1 MDDPLSGLMMEF
13 MRDKKTALSAMFE
26 GITKT
31 QSYITGLNKFVDNI
45 DNAEM
50 SEENIRKKF
59 KTLMKV
65 IRDQNS
71 MLTKLLLIN
80 IIYMQSNGFDG
91 DVARVLMK
99 LGHADEALQQMFK
112 NKMDGR

>member
-1 MDDPLSGLMMEF
+1 MDPLSRLMMEF
-13 MRDKKTALSAMFE
+13 MKDKKTALSAMFE
-26 GITKT
+26 NLAKT
-31 QSYITGLNKFVDNI
+31 QSYILGLNKFLDNI

-80 IIYMQSNGFDG
+80 IVYMQGDRFDS
-91 DVARVLMK
+91 DVAKVLLKM
-99 LGHADEALQQMFK
+99 GHGDEALQQMFK

>member
-1 MDDPLSGLMMEF
+1 MK
-13 MRDKKTALSAMFE
+13 DKKTALSAMFE
-26 GITKT
+26 NLAKT
-31 QSYITGLNKFVDNI
+31 QSYITGLNKFIDNI

-65 IRDQNS
+65 VRDQNS

-80 IIYMQSNGFDG
+80 IVYMQGDRFDS
-91 DVARVLMK
+91 DVAKVLLKM
-99 LGHADEALQQMFK
+99 GHGDEALRQMFR
-112 NKMDGR
+112 NKMDGK